1 MRRDKDWQKLEDA
14 IAEKLKEID
23 PFCMPTPGSGNG
35 NCKGDIK
42 FSEPIPLHWECKQRA
57 TKNVTIVMDVFD
69 KLKAEIPFHTKK
81 TAVLALEN
89 KDKRRFAVLDLTDFL
104 EMYIEYHK
112 LKNGEEN
119 V

>member
-1 MRRDKDWQKLEDA
+1 MSRNEDWEKFEDY

-23 PFCMPTPGSGNG
+23 PYCMPTPGSGNG

-42 FSEPIPLHWECKQRA
+42 FSEPIPLHFEAKQRD
-57 TKNVTIVMDVFD
+57 TLNVTIMMAVWDKMLGEVPFHVD
-69 KLKAEIPFHTKK
+69 KLP
-81 TAVLALEN
+81 VLALEN

-112 LKNGEEN
+112 LKNGE
-119 V
+119 

>member
-1 MRRDKDWQKLEDA
+1 MRRDKDWQIFEGYV
-14 IAEKLKEID
+14 AEILKEID
-23 PFCMPTPGSGNG
+23 PYCIPTPGSGNG
-35 NCKGDIK
+35 GCKSDIK
-42 FSEPIPLHWECKQRA
+42 TILPLHIECKQRA
-57 TKNVTIVMDVFD
+57 TKNVTIIMTVWD